1 MIEFLLI
8 TVIVNVVVL
17 LGILLFIWVQFN
29 STDSKL
35 VKLVENRIR
44 LNNVNYELDRLEFPI
59 IEEE

>member
-1 MIEFLLI
+1 MIEFLVMAI
-8 TVIVNVVVL
+8 IVNGFVL

-35 VKLVENRIR
+35 IKLVENRIR
-44 LNNVNYELDRLEFPI
+44 LNNLSYDLDKLEFPI